1 MLCKKS
7 KNEKM
12 KCNKQTITICRET
25 EKMCFAKMQYVQ
37 KNEEKKEQ

>member
-12 KCNKQTITICRET
+12 TCNKQTITICRET
-25 EKMCFAKMQYVQ
+25 EKMCFAKKKNVQ
-37 KNEEKKEQ
+37 TNEEKKEQ